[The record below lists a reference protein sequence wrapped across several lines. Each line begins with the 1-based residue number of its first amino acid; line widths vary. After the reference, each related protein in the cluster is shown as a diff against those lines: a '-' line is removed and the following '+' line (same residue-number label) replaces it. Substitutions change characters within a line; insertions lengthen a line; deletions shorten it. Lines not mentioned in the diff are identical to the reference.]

1 MTHEDVDMAVV
12 ASAFDGVSHIGFI
25 AFDVRNHVLVIE
37 PEDEPYGVTATL
49 PRVRVKPDE
58 SAAMSLN
65 RCLKEKV
72 SWWTT
77 STFPISTV
85 WVTENSSTFYFTGM
99 ITDNDEAPEG
109 KLPRFSWYPL
119 DVARSKIQTSKN
131 RTTRNRDL
139 AVLEMAS
146 RVERSLFRRILL
158 MLRLLH
164 RRGFARLRAAPW
176 MHQNGYIK
184 PPGHW
189 TCSIVPSIVMVA
201 ENGALTDGHWMNQ
214 LRELLDIKQHH
225 DPFETL
231 GNHHPFHWTDALFD
245 SPEQLADKFFQR
257 FRDLCF
263 IGWGSDPEYEQW
275 YEQMLE
281 LTAPNGV
288 FYPALGEN
296 DHVVTAWAASD
307 CWLRPPPLAAR

>member
-1 MTHEDVDMAVV
+1 MTHEDVDMEVL
-12 ASAFDGVSHIGFI
+12 ASAPEGVSHIGFI
-25 AFDVRNHVLVIE
+25 AFDFRNHVLE
-37 PEDEPYGVTATL
+37 PEEQPYGVTATL
-49 PRVRVKPDE
+49 PRVRVKPE
-58 SAAMSLN
+58 ASAAMTLN

-72 SWWTT
+72 GWWTT
-77 STFPISTV
+77 SAFPVRTV

-146 RVERSLFRRILL
+146 RVERSLYRRILL
-158 MLRLLH
+158 MVRELH
-164 RRGFARLRAAPW
+164 RKGYGRMRAAPW

-189 TCSIVPSIVMVA
+189 TCSIVPSVVMRA
-201 ENGALTDGHWMNQ
+201 DNGAFTDGDQMNRF
-214 LRELLDIKQHH
+214 RETLQITQHH

-257 FRDLCF
+257 FRDLYF
-263 IGWGSDPEYEQW
+263 IGGGSDPEYKQW
-275 YEQMLE
+275 YDQMLE

-288 FYPALGEN
+288 FYPIIGEQ
-296 DHVVTAWAASD
+296 DHVVTAYAASD
-307 CWLRPPPLAAR
+307 CWFRPPSLAAR